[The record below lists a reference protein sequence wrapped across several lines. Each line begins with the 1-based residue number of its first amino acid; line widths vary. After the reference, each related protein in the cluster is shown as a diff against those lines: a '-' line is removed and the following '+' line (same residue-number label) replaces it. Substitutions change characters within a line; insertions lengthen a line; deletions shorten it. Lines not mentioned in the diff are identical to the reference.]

1 MIYDGHVYVVPDQR
15 GRMGYETREEFM
27 GHLQWG
33 MAVNFQPAWR
43 ARDGAPADSS
53 GMYDPSAGPRFD
65 ALKDCN
71 FRPAGYGRY
80 EWDVDGETYVRQVM
94 PPTNIINGYTAE
106 QLVAEMDHADVEW
119 GMVHRSTYLAI
130 GNEWVAD
137 CVRRFPD
144 RLHGLAHVEEW
155 LVQPQPDESIA
166 KIEKAVNELG
176 LHGIQWLSSGPKA
189 YGQPEA
195 GDSEGFRPFWDA
207 VADLGI
213 PVFFTSSPGSDASV
227 LTDSHLENFIEDQK
241 TLRRWMD
248 RYPDVKVV
256 VTHGLP
262 FREFMTEDKVEM
274 PQAVMDAVPA
284 DNPNY
289 SVQILFVNSLGGDYD
304 YPAPQTKPVLEQMA
318 RQIGADRLMWGTDI
332 PQNLRHYTYRQ
343 SHEAISRYCED
354 ILSRDEIDLILGGN
368 MARLMGMDEA

>member
-1 MIYDGHVYVVPDQR
+1 MIYDGHVYCVPDQR
-15 GRMGYETREEFM
+15 GRMGYATREEFM
-27 GHLQWG
+27 GHLQNG
-33 MAVNFQPAWR
+33 MAVNFEPAWR

-53 GMYDPSAGPRFD
+53 GMYDPTIGTGRA
-65 ALKDCN
+65 ALLECD

-80 EWDVDGETYVRQVM
+80 EWTVDGEDFVRQVM
-94 PPTNIINGYTAE
+94 PPTNIINRYTAE
-106 QLVAEMDHADVEW
+106 QLVAEMDHADVDW
-119 GMVHRSTYLAI
+119 GMVHRSTYLGI

-155 LVQPQPDESIA
+155 LIQSQPDAAIA
-166 KIEKAVNELG
+166 KIETAIKDLG
-176 LHGIQWLSSGPKA
+176 LHGIQWLAGSVRS
-189 YGQPEA
+189 YGQTEA
-195 GDSEGFRPFWDA
+195 GDSEGFLPFWDA
-207 VADLGI
+207 VAGLGI
-213 PVFFTSSPGSDASV
+213 PVFFTTSPGSDASKA
-227 LTDSHLENFIEDQK
+227 TGSMLENYVEDMN
-241 TLRRWMD
+241 TLRRWME

-262 FREFMTEDKVEM
+262 FREFMEEDRVEM
-274 PQAVMDAVPA
+274 PQAVMDAIPA

-289 SVQILFVNSLGGDYD
+289 NVQILFVNALGGDYD
-304 YPAPQTKPVLEQMA
+304 YPAPQTRPVLEQMA

-354 ILSRDEIDLILGGN
+354 ILSKTEIDQILGGN
-368 MARLMGMDEA
+368 MARLMGLKGA

>member
-15 GRMGYETREEFM
+15 GRMGYETRKEFM

-43 ARDGAPADSS
+43 ASDGAPGDSS

-65 ALKDCN
+65 ALKECN

-80 EWDVDGETYVRQVM
+80 EWEVDGETYVRQVM

-155 LVQPQPDESIA
+155 LVQPQPGRVDRQDREGRQRA
-166 KIEKAVNELG
+166 WPPRDTVAFA
-176 LHGIQWLSSGPKA
+176 SGPEGLRPARGRETRRGSARSGTRSPTSA
-189 YGQPEA
+189 YP
-195 GDSEGFRPFWDA
+195 S
-207 VADLGI
+207 
-213 PVFFTSSPGSDASV
+213 SSPPARV
-227 LTDSHLENFIEDQK
+227 
-241 TLRRWMD
+241 R
-248 RYPDVKVV
+248 
-256 VTHGLP
+256 TH
-262 FREFMTEDKVEM
+262 RC
-274 PQAVMDAVPA
+274 
-284 DNPNY
+284 
-289 SVQILFVNSLGGDYD
+289 S
-304 YPAPQTKPVLEQMA
+304 QTPTW
-318 RQIGADRLMWGTDI
+318 RT
-332 PQNLRHYTYRQ
+332 
-343 SHEAISRYCED
+343 S
-354 ILSRDEIDLILGGN
+354 
-368 MARLMGMDEA
+368 